1 MLQTESVVS
10 DLKTNPTN
18 DSTFD
23 PYVCPLSTQFKKL
36 AKDELREDENIRTQ
50 ALAQFREWI
59 AKHPHIKRCRTD
71 AVFLLRFLRVKKFSL
86 QPACEMLEKYL
97 TIRQLYPQWFRNLDI
112 EDKALEEIID
122 MGYVVPLPERDEHGR
137 QLILTCAGKFDPYR
151 FTSAQMA
158 RAHSLV
164 TEALLDDEESQIA
177 GYSHI
182 NDEEGLSMGLLS
194 LWSLTDIRA
203 MLKCIQNSTPMRLK
217 ESYFVNLPAY
227 ANKVMEFAMGV
238 LNEKLKKRVIFS
250 KNLEDLKTKVNP
262 ALLPK
267 EYGGSVPLN
276 DMIDAFKVRL
286 RQKREAILALD
297 DMFIEITKDSTN
309 FAGNDDT
316 DIDAGM
322 VGSFRKLEVD

>member
-1 MLQTESVVS
+1 MSIVDNLCTLSNVFNSCFCHYRGVDRETANCFFFQFKSESRFNSLTLTKTFSCIIFTVLQTEPVVS
-10 DLKTNPTN
+10 DLKTPTN
-18 DSTFD
+18 DTEFD
-23 PYVCPLSTQFKKL
+23 PYVCSLNSHFKQI
-36 AKDELREDENIRTQ
+36 AKEELREDENIRNQ

-71 AVFLLRFLRVKKFSL
+71 SVFLLRFLRVKKFSL

-122 MGYVVPLPERDEHGR
+122 MGYVVPLLERDENGR

-164 TEALLDDEESQIA
+164 TEALLDDEESQVA

-203 MLKCIQNSTPMRLK
+203 MLKCIQVNYL
-217 ESYFVNLPAY
+217 YF
-227 ANKVMEFAMGV
+227 
-238 LNEKLKKRVIFS
+238 
-250 KNLEDLKTKVNP
+250 
-262 ALLPK
+262 
-267 EYGGSVPLN
+267 
-276 DMIDAFKVRL
+276 
-286 RQKREAILALD
+286 
-297 DMFIEITKDSTN
+297 N
-309 FAGNDDT
+309 F
-316 DIDAGM
+316 
-322 VGSFRKLEVD
+322 E

>member
-23 PYVCPLSTQFKKL
+23 PYVCPLNTQFKKL

-203 MLKCIQNSTPMRLK
+203 MLKCIQVQFHYIPI
-217 ESYFVNLPAY
+217 
-227 ANKVMEFAMGV
+227 V
-238 LNEKLKKRVIFS
+238 LDI
-250 KNLEDLKTKVNP
+250 
-262 ALLPK
+262 
-267 EYGGSVPLN
+267 LN
-276 DMIDAFKVRL
+276 TFFFCERL
-286 RQKREAILALD
+286 R
-297 DMFIEITKDSTN
+297 TN
-309 FAGNDDT
+309 IYFSIKN
-316 DIDAGM
+316 I
-322 VGSFRKLEVD
+322 

>member
-1 MLQTESVVS
+1 MLQTVPAAT
-10 DLKTNPTN
+10 DLKSSNAATA
-18 DSTFD
+18 DFD
-23 PYVCPLSTQFKKL
+23 PYVCSLNPHFKQL
-36 AKDELREDENIRTQ
+36 AKDELREDENMRTQ
-50 ALAQFREWI
+50 ALVQFREWI

-97 TIRQLYPQWFRNLDI
+97 TIRQLYPQWFRKLDI

-164 TEALLDDEESQIA
+164 TEALLDDEESQVA

-194 LWSLTDIRA
+194 LWSLTDIRN
-203 MLKCIQNSTPMRLK
+203 MLRCIQVS
-217 ESYFVNLPAY
+217 VNVRSSQITCNASGL
-227 ANKVMEFAMGV
+227 
-238 LNEKLKKRVIFS
+238 
-250 KNLEDLKTKVNP
+250 
-262 ALLPK
+262 
-267 EYGGSVPLN
+267 PLN
-276 DMIDAFKVRL
+276 QLLLLLLLLLLLFL
-286 RQKREAILALD
+286 ILL
-297 DMFIEITKDSTN
+297 I
-309 FAGNDDT
+309 
-316 DIDAGM
+316 
-322 VGSFRKLEVD
+322 SFVHTRTQHRCV

>member
-1 MLQTESVVS
+1 MLQTEPVVS
-10 DLKTNPTN
+10 DVKTSTN
-18 DSTFD
+18 DTVYD
-23 PYVCPLSTQFKKL
+23 PYVCTLDAHFKEI
-36 AKDELREDENIRTQ
+36 AKDELREDDNIRTQ
-50 ALAQFREWI
+50 ALSQFREWI
-59 AKHPHIKRCRTD
+59 AKHPHIRRCRTD

-122 MGYVVPLPERDEHGR
+122 MGYVVPMPERDEHGR

-164 TEALLDDEESQIA
+164 TEALLDDEESQVA

-203 MLKCIQNSTPMRLK
+203 MLKCIQVRREVLWSFLFILLK
-217 ESYFVNLPAY
+217 FNLFF
-227 ANKVMEFAMGV
+227 MFIDQSFQILLLLRTEFNA
-238 LNEKLKKRVIFS
+238 
-250 KNLEDLKTKVNP
+250 
-262 ALLPK
+262 
-267 EYGGSVPLN
+267 
-276 DMIDAFKVRL
+276 DAFQR
-286 RQKREAILALD
+286 II
-297 DMFIEITKDSTN
+297 FC
-309 FAGNDDT
+309 
-316 DIDAGM
+316 
-322 VGSFRKLEVD
+322 

>member
-1 MLQTESVVS
+1 MLTGKQLIVVFQFKSESRFNSLTLTKTFSCIIFTVLQTEPVVS
-10 DLKTNPTN
+10 DLKTPTN
-18 DSTFD
+18 DTEFD
-23 PYVCPLSTQFKKL
+23 PYVCSLSSHFKQI
-36 AKDELREDENIRTQ
+36 AKEELREDENIRNQ

-71 AVFLLRFLRVKKFSL
+71 SVFLLRFLRVKKFSL

-122 MGYVVPLPERDEHGR
+122 MGYVVPLLERDENGR

-164 TEALLDDEESQIA
+164 TEALLDDEESQVA

-203 MLKCIQNSTPMRLK
+203 MLKCIQVNHL
-217 ESYFVNLPAY
+217 YF
-227 ANKVMEFAMGV
+227 
-238 LNEKLKKRVIFS
+238 
-250 KNLEDLKTKVNP
+250 
-262 ALLPK
+262 
-267 EYGGSVPLN
+267 
-276 DMIDAFKVRL
+276 
-286 RQKREAILALD
+286 
-297 DMFIEITKDSTN
+297 N
-309 FAGNDDT
+309 F
-316 DIDAGM
+316 
-322 VGSFRKLEVD
+322 E